1 MLFASALPQG
11 TLESAL
17 RQDVNSIGDFTGGF
31 EPLDVAIVLCLS
43 FTLSLVIGKTYQ
55 MTHKGISYSQ
65 GNVQTYV
72 LMAVVIALI
81 MLVIGSNIARA
92 FSLVGALSIVRFRNA
107 VKESRDVGFVFWAMA
122 VGMTCGTRFY
132 LMAVFATVVIAVFV
146 FAMHYF
152 NFFAR
157 TVRERILLVEVAA
170 DANPDELFKE
180 LFDKMFHE
188 HYLISMES
196 LPGSGNL
203 QLAYSATVHGKFES
217 GNFLQQV
224 RQKNGDRKVSLIEG
238 QQQIDL

>member
-1 MLFASALPQG
+1 MDFINQITQDANTAS
-11 TLESAL
+11 
-17 RQDVNSIGDFTGGF
+17 DFTGVF
-31 EPLDVAIVLCLS
+31 TIWDILIVLCLS
-43 FTLSLVIGKTYQ
+43 FGLSLIIGKTYQ
-55 MTHKGISYSQ
+55 VTHKGISYSQ

-72 LMAVVIALI
+72 MMAVVVAVI

-122 VGMTCGTRFY
+122 IGMSCGTRFY
-132 LMAVFATVVIAVFV
+132 QMAILATVIIAAFV
-146 FAMHYF
+146 FMMHYF

-157 TVRERILLVEVAA
+157 TVRERILLVEVAPE
-170 DANPDELFKE
+170 DDPEKLFGEFFEKT
-180 LFDKMFHE
+180 FQE

-203 QLAYSATVHGKFES
+203 QLAYSTTIHGKFDS
-217 GNFLQQV
+217 GQFLHTV
-224 RQKNGDRKVSLIEG
+224 RGLNGDRKVSLIEG

>member
-157 TVRERILLVEVAA
+157 TWLRTRACKWSDPARSLKHPSASNSSIALLLRAPSSSSSTAA
-170 DANPDELFKE
+170 GVCRWD
-180 LFDKMFHE
+180 
-188 HYLISMES
+188 
-196 LPGSGNL
+196 GW
-203 QLAYSATVHGKFES
+203 
-217 GNFLQQV
+217 
-224 RQKNGDRKVSLIEG
+224 
-238 QQQIDL
+238 